1 MNKKCETLLYRTR
14 SYGFTLIELLV
25 VIAIIAILAAMLL
38 PALATAKE
46 KAKRIS
52 CLSNLRQIGVAV
64 TLYAGDNTDRVPVA
78 RVTAPTPPFTYVQ
91 IAINPPEKATLDSL
105 MAIKANSASVWTCP
119 NRPGLPYF
127 EGGNNQWILG
137 YQYFG
142 GITRWTPV
150 VGPELPSH
158 SPQKLSTAKPH
169 WTLAADAT
177 VKVNGAWGTV
187 DVTVGPNT
195 FANLPPHRNSKGIK
209 PAGGNSMFV
218 DGSGKWS
225 KFETMH
231 AFSTWRGDRVC
242 FWFQESADF
251 ETSLMTA
258 LPNLSA
264 KGTYG
269 N

>member
-1 MNKKCETLLYRTR
+1 
-14 SYGFTLIELLV
+14 
-25 VIAIIAILAAMLL
+25 
-38 PALATAKE
+38 LATAKE

-64 TLYAGDNTDRVPVA
+64 TLYAGDNSDRVPVA
-78 RVTAPTPPFTYVQ
+78 RTTVPPPALPTYVQ

-105 MAIKANSASVWTCP
+105 MAIKANSSSVWTCP
-119 NRPGLPYF
+119 NRPGLPYYDGP
-127 EGGNNQWILG
+127 GGNNQWILG

-142 GITRWTPV
+142 GISRWTPV
-150 VGPELPSH
+150 VGPELPSK
-158 SPQKLSTAKPH
+158 SPRKLSTAKPH

-177 VKVNGAWGTV
+177 VKVGTAWGTV
-187 DVTVGPNT
+187 DVSVGPNT
-195 FANLPPHRNSKGIK
+195 FANLPPHRNKGIR
-209 PAGGNSMFV
+209 PAGGNSVFA

-231 AFSTWRGDRVC
+231 AFSTWRGDRTC
-242 FWFQESADF
+242 FWFQESSDF
-251 ETSLMTA
+251 ESILMTQ

-264 KGTYG
+264 KAAIG